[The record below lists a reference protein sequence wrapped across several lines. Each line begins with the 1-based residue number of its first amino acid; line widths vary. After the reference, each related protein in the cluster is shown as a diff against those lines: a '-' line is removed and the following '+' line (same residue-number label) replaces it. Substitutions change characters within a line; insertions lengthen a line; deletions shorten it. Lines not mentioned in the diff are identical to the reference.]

1 MARKKSEFLG
11 SLGTTFQIFKTIAD
25 AVMEEGGSDDD
36 LRKVLQP
43 GNCLAT
49 DLGKVIAG
57 KAVVFPTNEPKS
69 LEHMTD
75 EEIFRLCV
83 KLRHRGES

>member
-36 LRKVLQP
+36 LRKVLQTN
-43 GNCLAT
+43 GLARKVALVIT
-49 DLGKVIAG
+49 GKAAAVTPDEAIAIIDGKVT
-57 KAVVFPTNEPKS
+57 F
-69 LEHMTD
+69 
-75 EEIFRLCV
+75 EEVMSSQL
-83 KLRHRGES
+83 KG

>member
-11 SLGTTFQIFKTIAD
+11 ALGTCFQIFKTIAD

-43 GNCLAT
+43 GNGLARN
-49 DLGKVIAG
+49 IALLVTG
-57 KAVVFPTNEPKS
+57 KAAAVTP
-69 LEHMTD
+69 D
-75 EEIFRLCV
+75 EAIAVMDGKTTLREVMASQFR
-83 KLRHRGES
+83 E

>member
-11 SLGTTFQIFKTIAD
+11 ALGTSFQIFKSIAD

-43 GNCLAT
+43 GNSYARSLALVLT
-49 DLGKVIAG
+49 D
-57 KAVVFPTNEPKS
+57 KAMV
-69 LEHMTD
+69 
-75 EEIFRLCV
+75 EIVDPDHAKAR
-83 KLRHRGES
+83 